1 MYAESVFTAACPEIM
16 LLNNNTEPG
25 EAQYSLKFFNDTDVN
40 THKFNSVVS
49 SLKNTSIVYVSL
61 GNDEL
66 NIETAIKVR
75 ILFERIG
82 IYPII
87 RAVVHSELKNKLLTD
102 KGLVN
107 YKKQNYDIETIGSLK
122 HQFSYNSIVNE
133 ELEFIALKHHLSWA
147 DTPEKIENATRDFN
161 EIEYFR
167 NSSIASAIHDMYRR
181 HEKLNNDTA
190 TLYEHIRWNA
200 YMRTEGYVYSGSTDA
215 SSRNDRAKMHNDLV
229 KQKVLSDEEINKDKR
244 MINIT

>member
-75 ILFERIG
+75 ILVERIG

-87 RAVVHSELKNKLLTD
+87 RAVVHS
-102 KGLVN
+102 
-107 YKKQNYDIETIGSLK
+107 
-122 HQFSYNSIVNE
+122 
-133 ELEFIALKHHLSWA
+133 
-147 DTPEKIENATRDFN
+147 
-161 EIEYFR
+161 
-167 NSSIASAIHDMYRR
+167 
-181 HEKLNNDTA
+181 
-190 TLYEHIRWNA
+190 
-200 YMRTEGYVYSGSTDA
+200 
-215 SSRNDRAKMHNDLV
+215 
-229 KQKVLSDEEINKDKR
+229 
-244 MINIT
+244 